1 MSRDPYYHSLDGYD
15 AYQSRELLKR
25 EYKDGKVYSTYK
37 CSNLGGE
44 VDIFT
49 TVCDPIKENNND
61 LKNEDNLNDFY
72 WLLKE
77 LWDNLI
83 PICSKICFAILIILA
98 TITVSGLVVAGLIDW
113 FSLLSR

>member
-25 EYKDGKVYSTYK
+25 EYKDGKVYSTFK

-49 TVCDPIKENNND
+49 TVCDPIEKDKKD
-61 LKNEDNLNDFY
+61 LKKEDDLNDFY

-83 PICSKICFAILIILA
+83 PICSKICFAAILILVAI
-98 TITVSGLVVAGLIDW
+98 TICGFIVSSWIN
-113 FSLLSR
+113 FLS

>member
-15 AYQSRELLKR
+15 AYQNRELLSR

-49 TVCDPIKENNND
+49 TICDPIEEK
-61 LKNEDNLNDFY
+61 KKGGILNY
-72 WLLKE
+72 I
-77 LWDNLI
+77 WDNLFD
-83 PICSKICFAILIILA
+83 ICIKICGVTILMLSAISLIILFVIA
-98 TITVSGLVVAGLIDW
+98 WIDW
-113 FSLLSR
+113 IS

>member
-1 MSRDPYYHSLDGYD
+1 MSRDPYYHSLDGYN

-49 TVCDPIKENNND
+49 TVCDPIEDKND
-61 LKNEDNLNDFY
+61 SSMLKY
-72 WLLKE
+72 

-83 PICSKICFAILIILA
+83 DICLKICAVSLIILG
-98 TITVSGLVVAGLIDW
+98 TIGICKILIFGLG
-113 FSLLSR
+113 

>member
-1 MSRDPYYHSLDGYD
+1 MSRDPYYYAPDGYD

-49 TVCDPIKENNND
+49 TICDPIDDEKEGYSK
-61 LKNEDNLNDFY
+61 LKY
-72 WLLKE
+72 

-83 PICSKICFAILIILA
+83 GICLKICAVSIIILG
-98 TITVSGLVVAGLIDW
+98 TNGFCKILLFGLD
-113 FSLLSR
+113 

>member
-1 MSRDPYYHSLDGYD
+1 MSRDPYYHSLDGYN

-49 TVCDPIKENNND
+49 TVCDPIEDKND
-61 LKNEDNLNDFY
+61 SILKY
-72 WLLKE
+72 

-83 PICSKICFAILIILA
+83 GICLKICAVSLIILA
-98 TITVSGLVVAGLIDW
+98 TISICKLLIFGLY
-113 FSLLSR
+113 

>member
-1 MSRDPYYHSLDGYD
+1 MSRDPYYHSLDGYN

-25 EYKDGKVYSTYK
+25 EYKNGKVYSTYK

-49 TVCDPIKENNND
+49 TVCDPIEDKND
-61 LKNEDNLNDFY
+61 SSILKY
-72 WLLKE
+72 

-83 PICSKICFAILIILA
+83 DICLKICAVSLIILG
-98 TITVSGLVVAGLIDW
+98 TIGICKICKILIFGLG
-113 FSLLSR
+113 

>member
-1 MSRDPYYHSLDGYD
+1 MSRDPYYHSLDGYN

-49 TVCDPIKENNND
+49 TVCDPIEDKND
-61 LKNEDNLNDFY
+61 SILKY
-72 WLLKE
+72 

-83 PICSKICFAILIILA
+83 GICLKICAVSLIILA
-98 TITVSGLVVAGLIDW
+98 TIGICKILLFGLN
-113 FSLLSR
+113 